1 MNTKKV
7 WAILISIAFA
17 IVAIVCF
24 ISALVVKDIN
34 VTFAVSESTDCEAV
48 QASFEE
54 SLGKNFLFLSED
66 DVRKSIEGNHY
77 LEVLSVDKK
86 FPNVINV
93 SVKERREVYYIE
105 YQGLTFVTD
114 ENGFVLKQG
123 EPSGFLREKIKLT
136 IGEGITLDSIE
147 PGKVI
152 KTDNDS
158 LLALVFDIAKSVNL
172 TDCIESI
179 LVERSF
185 AEVDEYDV
193 VFNAY
198 TGVKLRVLKV
208 MKDGKTKAE
217 NAFKAYNEKLTDYQ
231 KYSGEILSFLMDDGR
246 HRVNY
251 NDGVHVIPVGP

>member
-7 WAILISIAFA
+7 WAILISVAFV
-17 IVAIVCF
+17 IVAVVCF

-34 VTFAVSESTDCEAV
+34 VTFAVSESTDCESV
-48 QASFEE
+48 QSALEDN
-54 SLGKNFLFLSED
+54 LGKNYLFLNEND
-66 DVRKSIEGNHY
+66 IKKSLEGNHY
-77 LEVLSVDKK
+77 LEVLSVDKQ
-86 FPNVINV
+86 FPNVVNV
-93 SVKERREVYYIE
+93 CIKERREVYYIE
-105 YQGLTFVTD
+105 YQGKTFVTD

-123 EPSGFLREKIKLT
+123 EPSGQIREKIKLS

-152 KTDNDS
+152 KTDNDE
-158 LLALVFDIAKSVNL
+158 LLSLVFDIAKSVNL

-179 LVERSF
+179 LIERSF

-198 TGVKLRVLKV
+198 TGVQLRVLKV
-208 MKDGKTKAE
+208 MKEGKQKAQ
-217 NAFKAYNEKLTDYQ
+217 NAFNAYDNLTDYQ
-231 KYSGEILSFLMDDGR
+231 KYSGEIMSFIMDDGR